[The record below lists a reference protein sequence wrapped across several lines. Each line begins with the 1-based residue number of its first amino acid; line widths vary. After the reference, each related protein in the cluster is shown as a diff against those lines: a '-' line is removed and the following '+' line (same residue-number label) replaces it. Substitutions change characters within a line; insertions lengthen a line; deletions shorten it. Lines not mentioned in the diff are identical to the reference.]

1 MPVIVLVSLAA
12 ATLVYWWG
20 YQKPLIGIDDANIYF
35 VYMKNLAEGRGF
47 VWNTGGERVEGFTS
61 LLWTLIGALFYK
73 LSPTQFPVLLLA
85 LGFILTFLT
94 VYNLLKF
101 SRKLYQKQ
109 GSLLTGTDVIIL
121 TLVLAPRGY
130 IEWNVINLMET
141 SLWTFLLVRIT
152 LELCRFYLDGS
163 SINIT
168 RFSVLLILLNLTRP
182 ESAAFNLL
190 FISIFFIIFHSE
202 SGLKTALR
210 KTAVPLMV
218 HVVSF
223 ASLIGWRLSY
233 FGYPFPNT
241 YYAKVS
247 GNKIDNIVAG
257 LHYIFNFFFLYPHV
271 AFLAGVLFFFGI
283 YFFRKARSNSNH
295 LTSNDKILAIL
306 FSVVLAGLAL
316 PVLTGGDHFTFAR
329 FYLPFLPLLY
339 LAATDRYLWQK
350 TVGVGIQVQPT
361 AKVILLLAFIVT
373 VLFSSKSTV
382 FDFFTR
388 HGLVN
393 FPEFDIA
400 TKGRFAAE
408 KMNEAFAAGNYPSI
422 GSFATGGV
430 GYSYKGQTIDLLGLN
445 STVMAHASRI
455 KTGIR
460 NHASFDKKAFWQLK
474 PDVLGTAY
482 GGEVITDTASF
493 VLYENIPGYRN
504 DNFLYLAYK
513 KIFDDEDFRAV
524 YLPALVHPK
533 NKDYFIF
540 GYYKKAFLDSLD
552 SSAYGIKLLER
563 KFNPAGPLSKK

>member
-1 MPVIVLVSLAA
+1 MMLPSNNSRKLFMPVIVLVSLAA

-283 YFFRKARSNSNH
+283 YFFRKGRSNSNH

-400 TKGRFAAE
+400 TK
-408 KMNEAFAAGNYPSI
+408 
-422 GSFATGGV
+422 
-430 GYSYKGQTIDLLGLN
+430 
-445 STVMAHASRI
+445 
-455 KTGIR
+455 
-460 NHASFDKKAFWQLK
+460 
-474 PDVLGTAY
+474 
-482 GGEVITDTASF
+482 
-493 VLYENIPGYRN
+493 
-504 DNFLYLAYK
+504 
-513 KIFDDEDFRAV
+513 
-524 YLPALVHPK
+524 
-533 NKDYFIF
+533 
-540 GYYKKAFLDSLD
+540 
-552 SSAYGIKLLER
+552 
-563 KFNPAGPLSKK
+563 

>member
-190 FISIFFIIFHSE
+190 FISM
-202 SGLKTALR
+202 
-210 KTAVPLMV
+210 VP
-218 HVVSF
+218 
-223 ASLIGWRLSY
+223 ASISR
-233 FGYPFPNT
+233 
-241 YYAKVS
+241 
-247 GNKIDNIVAG
+247 
-257 LHYIFNFFFLYPHV
+257 
-271 AFLAGVLFFFGI
+271 
-283 YFFRKARSNSNH
+283 
-295 LTSNDKILAIL
+295 
-306 FSVVLAGLAL
+306 GLAC
-316 PVLTGGDHFTFAR
+316 
-329 FYLPFLPLLY
+329 Y
-339 LAATDRYLWQK
+339 
-350 TVGVGIQVQPT
+350 
-361 AKVILLLAFIVT
+361 
-373 VLFSSKSTV
+373 SS
-382 FDFFTR
+382 
-388 HGLVN
+388 
-393 FPEFDIA
+393 
-400 TKGRFAAE
+400 
-408 KMNEAFAAGNYPSI
+408 Y
-422 GSFATGGV
+422 
-430 GYSYKGQTIDLLGLN
+430 
-445 STVMAHASRI
+445 
-455 KTGIR
+455 
-460 NHASFDKKAFWQLK
+460 
-474 PDVLGTAY
+474 
-482 GGEVITDTASF
+482 
-493 VLYENIPGYRN
+493 
-504 DNFLYLAYK
+504 
-513 KIFDDEDFRAV
+513 
-524 YLPALVHPK
+524 
-533 NKDYFIF
+533 
-540 GYYKKAFLDSLD
+540 
-552 SSAYGIKLLER
+552 
-563 KFNPAGPLSKK
+563 